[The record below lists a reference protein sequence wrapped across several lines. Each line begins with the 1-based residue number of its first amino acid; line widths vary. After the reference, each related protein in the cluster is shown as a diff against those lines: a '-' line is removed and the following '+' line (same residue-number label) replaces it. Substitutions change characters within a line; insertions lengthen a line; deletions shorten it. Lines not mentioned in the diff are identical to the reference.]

1 MKRNNQYH
9 KIVSILLL
17 LYILSINVYAQKNVE
32 IKQINDATYLFTEVK
47 RICDK
52 DNGYLWG
59 TNLFY
64 PALLIN
70 GNNRFF
76 VANDSLSID
85 DCAKEGMYFT
95 GYLPNIYAMSNSTLK
110 VGSKNYASIRYS
122 EKNKFDTSL
131 YVRTFIHEMFHLFM
145 SSNNYDS
152 ISYNNPQMDTKNG
165 RIYLQ
170 LELLALKKALI
181 SNDIN
186 RKEAI
191 KEALC
196 FRRKRQSLFLD
207 AKANENNFEMQEGLP
222 TYTEYSLGIFSEK
235 ERISTLLNSIDMLIN
250 EPSYIRSF
258 GYETGASYAFLNDIS
273 KDWRKTVFKENDLSK
288 ITMSLYNI
296 NNNDIDTANIEK
308 YLQKYDYQSIFLKE
322 DSLENIMET
331 ARRNIIDRLSYATLL
346 IVDLEDNSFSMTSGM
361 IQLDS
366 MSIYCPYMNISG
378 PFGHIYS
385 KKDCVMNW
393 KENKCYFFLNDVLLE
408 NNKSNSETIEI
419 DINKGWNIS
428 KEGRIYKLTQTVSCQ

>member
-1 MKRNNQYH
+1 MLNRNKYI
-9 KIVSILLL
+9 KLIILGLVFVFPIDL
-17 LYILSINVYAQKNVE
+17 HSQDSLKSKN
-32 IKQINDATYLFTEVK
+32 ISDASFLFKEVK
-47 RICDK
+47 RICDN
-52 DNGYLWG
+52 DGGELWG
-59 TNLFY
+59 ENLFSKTI
-64 PALLIN
+64 LIN
-70 GNNRFF
+70 IDNRFF
-76 VANDSLSID
+76 VANDSLPID
-85 DCAKEGMYFT
+85 NCARKGMYFI
-95 GYLPNIYAMSNSTLK
+95 GYLPNIYPMANSTLK
-110 VGSKNYASIRYS
+110 VGSKKYASIRYS
-122 EKNKFDTSL
+122 DKNEFDTLL
-131 YVRTFIHEMFHLFM
+131 YIRTFIHEMFHVFM

-152 ISYNNPQMDTKNG
+152 ATYNNPHMDTRDG
-165 RIYLQ
+165 RVYLQ

-181 SNDIN
+181 SNGVN

-196 FRRKRQSLFLD
+196 FRNKRQSLFPNS
-207 AKANENNFEMQEGLP
+207 KANENNFEIQEGLAQ
-222 TYTEYSLGIFSEK
+222 YTEYSLAIFSER
-235 ERISTLLNSIDMLIN
+235 ERMSTLLNSIDRLIK
-250 EPSYIRSF
+250 ETSYIRSF
-258 GYETGASYAFLNDIS
+258 GYETGASYAFLNNIS
-273 KDWRKTVFKENDLSK
+273 NDWRKTVFIENDLSK

-331 ARRNIIDRLSYATLL
+331 SRRNIIDRLSYATLL